1 MSDTN
6 SAPPGAGPDVMVRMW
21 AVEGVMKSR
30 RGSNSGMLNST
41 FDAQYVV
48 DVAAVLES
56 YVLNGKPVQVSA
68 T

>member
-1 MSDTN
+1 MSDTPT
-6 SAPPGAGPDVMVRMW
+6 APPGAGPEVMVRMW

-30 RGSNSGMLNST
+30 KGSGGGVLAST

-56 YVLNGKPVQVSA
+56 YVLNGKPVQVAA